1 MALDS
6 ERLDAERLARL
17 RRANEILEAMP
28 PDGRSDEDRLR
39 RSEWLARQEF
49 AQNGAESEPT
59 EPFALPLDEFV
70 ANKQDA
76 PAPLLGTEDDN
87 ILPAHGLGLVIGKGG
102 KGKTTFV
109 IDLTLH
115 LASGVDYLGLKVER
129 PLNILLI
136 ENEGPREPFRRKLE
150 RKLAS
155 WPHEIKGQIAIHTE
169 NWGLARLDLPGVV
182 ERLNAYCIEM
192 AIDLVVG
199 DPLDSLGMDGEG
211 SPSETRAMVDR
222 FKAAGLFTERAWLL
236 PHHSRKESVQDA
248 VDEAAGAWGG
258 RPDAMLTLEKK
269 SENQARLSFAK
280 VRWQERERRP
290 YILDF
295 DPETDSFTFV
305 KEEEGEER
313 DYAVEI
319 EEYLDEHP
327 HQTVKELCPA
337 IGASADKIRETL
349 EAHPDRFRVR
359 TGEEAKAV
367 ERHPSSKVWEVT
379 SGEKSPESPGFSQGE
394 LEGRMGQR

>member
-1 MALDS
+1 MSIDPLALKARAD
-6 ERLDAERLARL
+6 EILDA
-17 RRANEILEAMP
+17 MP
-28 PDGRSDEDRLR
+28 ENGRPTEDRIA
-39 RSEWLARQEF
+39 EAVEKAR
-49 AQNGAESEPT
+49 AELDDGT
-59 EPFALPLDEFV
+59 RPFALPLDEFV

-76 PAPLLGTEDDN
+76 PEPLLGTEDDN

-109 IDLTLH
+109 IDLALH
-115 LASGVDYLGLKVER
+115 LASGVDYLALKVER

-150 RKLAS
+150 RKLAC
-155 WPHEIKGQIAIHTE
+155 WPHEITGQIAIHTE

-182 ERLNAYCIEM
+182 DRLNAYCTQHE
-192 AIDLVVG
+192 IDLVIG

-222 FKAAGLFTERAWLL
+222 FKAGGLFTERAWLL
-236 PHHSRKESVQDA
+236 PHHSRKESVEDA

-313 DYAVEI
+313 DYVVEC
-319 EEYLDEHP
+319 EEYLAEHP
-327 HQTVKELCPA
+327 HRTVKEVCTA
-337 IGASADKIRETL
+337 IQASADKIRETL
-349 EAHPDRFRVR
+349 EAHHPDRFRMR

-367 ERHPSSKVWEVT
+367 DRHPSSKVWEVT
-379 SGEKSPESPGFSQGE
+379 SGQKSPESPAFSQGE
-394 LEGRMGQR
+394 LGGRMDRGDS

>member
-1 MALDS
+1 MALDGDK
-6 ERLDAERLARL
+6 LLQ
-17 RRANEILEAMP
+17 RANEILKAMP
-28 PDGRSDEDRLR
+28 EDGRSDADRIA

-49 AQNGAESEPT
+49 AKNGAST
-59 EPFALPLDEFV
+59 TGDAALARPFALLLDEFI
-70 ANKQDA
+70 ADKQDA
-76 PAPLLGTEDDN
+76 PKPLLGTEDDN

-109 IDLTLH
+109 IDLILH

-150 RKLAS
+150 RKLTS
-155 WPHEIKGQIAIHTE
+155 WSHEITGQIAVHTE

-182 ERLNAYCIEM
+182 DRLNVYCTEHAIE
-192 AIDLVVG
+192 LVVG

-222 FKAAGLFTERAWLL
+222 FKAGGLFTERAWLL
-236 PHHSRKESVQDA
+236 PHHSRKESVADA

-319 EEYLDEHP
+319 EEYLAEHP

-337 IGASADKIRETL
+337 IQASADKIRETV
-349 EAHPDRFRVR
+349 EAHPDRFRMR

-367 ERHPSSKVWEVT
+367 DRHPSSKVWEVT
-379 SGEKSPESPGFSQGE
+379 WGEKSPESPGFSQGE
-394 LEGRMGQR
+394 LEGRMDRGDS